1 MIVYDKLW
9 ETLKEK
15 GISQYKLIHEYGISP
30 AQITRLKRNNNVS
43 THTLDVLCTILDCSL
58 IEIAE
63 YKPTEDCKKELA
75 GRLSAYATQIN
86 ETNQKNTNT
95 KPQ

>member
-9 ETLKEK
+9 DTLKEK

-63 YKPTEDCKKELA
+63 YKPTEECKKELA

-86 ETNQKNTNT
+86 DINQKNETN